1 MNKQDFDYVNKAISE
16 LGDKIYKVLEMLQD
30 KELSDS
36 EAREKAESELDNI
49 MYEIPV
55 FLEIK
60 Q

>member
-1 MNKQDFDYVNKAISE
+1 MNKQDLDYVNKAISE
-16 LGDKIYKVLEMLQD
+16 LGDKVYKVLEMLQD
-30 KELSDS
+30 KSLSDS
-36 EAREKAESELDNI
+36 EAREKAERELDNI